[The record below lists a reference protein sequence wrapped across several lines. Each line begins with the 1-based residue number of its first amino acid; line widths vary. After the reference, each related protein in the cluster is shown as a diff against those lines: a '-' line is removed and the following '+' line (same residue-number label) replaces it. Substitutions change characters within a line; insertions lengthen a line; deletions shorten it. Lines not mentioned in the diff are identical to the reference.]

1 MMGLA
6 EIQNRP
12 EITSDIDWEMTP
24 EEAVTL
30 YLEWGNNWSHG
41 KHLIRSKSDR
51 SLYFV
56 INTWE
61 DPPRIYL
68 IQRNSE
74 EAVEL
79 AMIEMPES
87 LRDRFLA
94 SVGHRKGVYA
104 LSEEIKAWL
113 EKRLYATSGDPKL
126 IADG

>member
-1 MMGLA
+1 MMGLD
-6 EIQNRP
+6 EILNSP

-56 INTWE
+56 INTWD
-61 DPPRIYL
+61 DPPQIYL
-68 IQRNSE
+68 IQRNSD
-74 EAVEL
+74 EALEL
-79 AMIEMPES
+79 AMIEMPET
-87 LRDRFLA
+87 LRRGFLE

-104 LSEEIKAWL
+104 INDEIKAWL
-113 EKRLYATSGDPKL
+113 ETKLYAPRKKE
-126 IADG
+126 

>member
-1 MMGLA
+1 MGLE
-6 EIQNRP
+6 EIRKHP

-61 DPPRIYL
+61 DPARIYL

-79 AMIEMPES
+79 AMIEMPAT
-87 LRDRFLA
+87 LRKRFSE

-104 LSEEIKAWL
+104 INDEIKAWL
-113 EKRLYATSGDPKL
+113 ETKLYAPL
-126 IADG
+126 IKE